1 MKTSHFK
8 FALKTLAVILS
19 VLMFVYAVP
28 SVVFATVAE
37 AIGDFLSSE
46 ETQSSAA
53 EAETSQEKER
63 IYEEIDLREENV
75 KHFRLDDGSYV
86 AAQYAV
92 PVHTLDSN
100 GQWQDIDNTLSD
112 DGSDYSTSNARIKF
126 VKKTTGNETLFTL
139 HDGNRKITL
148 SLNGANKK
156 VVGQITNNSDD
167 ADTTELQKMMS
178 LEKLSATILYPDI
191 LDGVD
196 LEYVVNSL
204 NVKENI
210 IVKEKQESYS
220 YSFTLK
226 LNNLSAELLEDG
238 SINIFDP
245 DTMATVYTIPA
256 PTVFDAEGVYAESDM
271 AAYTLTDNG
280 NSKYTLAVSVSNEW
294 MNSSER
300 VFPVTVDPA
309 IYTTTANVSDT
320 FISDSAPST
329 SYETHIKLI
338 AGRQDS
344 SSEHIAYWMTSSLPT
359 IPDNAY
365 LTSAKLFLHLL
376 SLAKGTDVSSGTMGV
391 YAVTSARDSSHTW
404 NEFESGSGSI
414 GDLYY
419 FTRITSDDVG
429 EYVALDLT
437 ELTQKWLDEEV
448 ENYGIAIRQI
458 GEEYARAT
466 FTSFDNFS
474 NKPCY
479 QINYRTQDGLESY
492 WTYLSQSVDGAGT
505 GYINVACFCHRH
517 ACDNGRSFWF
527 RSLSRI

>member
-1 MKTSHFK
+1 MKNSHFK
-8 FALKTLAVILS
+8 FWLNTLAVILS

-28 SVVFATVAE
+28 SVVFATAAE

-53 EAETSQEKER
+53 EAEISQEKER

-100 GQWQDIDNTLSD
+100 GQWQDLDNTLSD

-210 IVKEKQESYS
+210 IVKEKQDSYS

-245 DTMATVYTIPA
+245 DTTTTVYTIPA

-300 VFPVTVDPA
+300 AFPVTVDPA
-309 IYTTTANVSDT
+309 IYTTTSYVSDT
-320 FISDSAPST
+320 YICDAM
-329 SYETHIKLI
+329 
-338 AGRQDS
+338 QS
-344 SSEHIAYWMTSSLPT
+344 SSFESSVTMTAGHTGGANEFITYWKASFLPI

-365 LTSAKLFLHLL
+365 LTSAKLYLGVANLTKDSGVL
-376 SLAKGTDVSSGTMGV
+376 SATLGAYS
-391 YAVTSARDSSHTW
+391 VTTSRDSTHTW
-404 NEFESGSGSI
+404 AEFVAGSGSI
-414 GDLYY
+414 GSLYNFIKINFI
-419 FTRITSDDVG
+419 FT
-429 EYVALDLT
+429 L
-437 ELTQKWLDEEV
+437 
-448 ENYGIAIRQI
+448 
-458 GEEYARAT
+458 
-466 FTSFDNFS
+466 
-474 NKPCY
+474 
-479 QINYRTQDGLESY
+479 
-492 WTYLSQSVDGAGT
+492 
-505 GYINVACFCHRH
+505 YIV
-517 ACDNGRSFWF
+517 
-527 RSLSRI
+527 